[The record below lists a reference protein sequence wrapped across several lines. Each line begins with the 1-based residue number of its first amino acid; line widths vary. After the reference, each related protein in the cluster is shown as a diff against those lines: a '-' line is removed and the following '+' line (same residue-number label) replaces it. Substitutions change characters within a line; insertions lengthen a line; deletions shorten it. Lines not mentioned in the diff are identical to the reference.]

1 MSKNKILEFYKKSNK
16 IRKFEKKLINLFSE
30 GLIKGTTHT
39 CIGQENNAVG
49 ITSAL
54 NKDDIVLSNHRCHGH
69 FLSHTDQYDGL
80 INEILGNESGVCRGV
95 GGSQHLFYDKV
106 FYSNGILGGNLSNGS
121 RACIVK

>member
-106 FYSNGILGGNLSNGS
+106 FYSNGILGGNLSNG
-121 RACIVK
+121 